1 MTINEILDLLNEQAH
16 RFQFGDLQNIRQ
28 KCRGLKQRPTRL
40 PFGST
45 KEDWAHHVGGRR
57 ELQFNVG
64 FDNGDLRWGVAISLQ
79 PSRSMP
85 DPREMH
91 PKLRRLSRYLEN
103 HADYLDKRGFSMWD
117 WTSRGRSLID
127 RPPQPV
133 PCDLYANGTFVFL
146 GKHAPINAFD
156 EDIIDVILEDFDTLL
171 PVYEFVECDCESDDA
186 AVPVLNKQRGFVFK
200 PDDPLQHDA
209 RPTRTTATRK
219 AGETK
224 VSLRHRRLQ
233 DALKRHL
240 HRHDPGV
247 ETASEVPDGKGRYI
261 DLVARRDGKFE
272 FYEIK
277 ADASTRLC
285 VRHAIGQLLEYS
297 YWPEPIRPSKLVIV
311 GQHKLDP
318 HTAKYLE
325 TLRAETHLPIWYQ
338 YLPL

>member
-1 MTINEILDLLNEQAH
+1 MTINEILELLNEQAVDGNY
-16 RFQFGDLQNIRQ
+16 RFSKLQDIR
-28 KCRGLKQRPTRL
+28 KECRGLKKRPTRL

-45 KEDWAHHVGGRR
+45 EKEWAHHVGGRR

-91 PKLRRLSRYLEN
+91 QKLRRLSQFLEN
-103 HADYLDKRGFSMWD
+103 HADYLNKRGFTIKWD
-117 WTSRGRSLID
+117 WTSEQKHT
-127 RPPQPV
+127 PQPV
-133 PCDLYANGTFVFL
+133 PDHLYTSGTFVFL
-146 GKHAPINAFD
+146 GKYYRINAFD

-171 PVYEFVECDCESDDA
+171 PVYKFVECNRESDDA
-186 AVPVLNKQRGFVFK
+186 APPVPNNHRFVFK
-200 PDDPLQHDA
+200 PDNPLQHDA

-219 AGETK
+219 AVETDI
-224 VSLRHRRLQ
+224 SFQHRRLQ
-233 DALKRHL
+233 NALRCNL
-240 HRHDPGV
+240 HDRGV
-247 ETASEVPDGKGRYI
+247 ETDSDVNDGKGRFI

-277 ADASTRLC
+277 TNANARLC
-285 VRHAIGQLLEYS
+285 VRNAIGQLLEYS
-297 YWPEPIRPSKLVIV
+297 YWPPPNKPSKLIV
-311 GQHKLDP
+311 AGAYPLDQL
-318 HTAKYLE
+318 TDKYLE